1 MYKPQFFVKEVGK
14 NGQWT
19 LQLHLDIQFT
29 HTVHPLDCNAGNV
42 YNLISLPGQ

>member
-29 HTVHPLDCNAGNV
+29 HWTVMQEMCTT
-42 YNLISLPGQ
+42 